1 MTYSIRLP
9 DGSLVE
15 NIPDEVTPEAA
26 KAKLLTLYPELAAAP
41 KPVSAPSKD
50 ISFGEAATN
59 VGGALIG
66 GVGKTIQ
73 LPGQLYGLATGDFAE
88 TGSLGLGKKIEK
100 FGEEMK
106 SEGFKA
112 RKQERAAK
120 IAEAEK
126 EGQASAFGTAFG
138 ETVKDPALLVDFL
151 AETVPQLL
159 VPFGIGRATAA
170 ATGARQLAKGAA
182 ATEAAKVAGRVGTS
196 AAVGTGAVQQG
207 ADVGAGSYEAIYKEL
222 LSKGVSEADA
232 KESALNLARASG
244 ASGALISL
252 LAQKLPGAR
261 RLEEAM
267 AGVPSKAG
275 RIRGALGTAAGETL
289 GEIPEEVG
297 GKFTQNLAM
306 REVKPEQEL
315 TAGLGEAAAMAAIG
329 GIGLGGAAGL
339 ARGKAKPEAPPEPPK
354 EPSSSPVVATQVVN
368 VDGKEATKIT
378 RQDGS
383 VEVDGVQI
391 VPPTTMEPERETTQT
406 TPTTKGEEDVAR
418 PNEPTSGT
426 GVPVPVRAA
435 DELPTTEG
443 IEGTE
448 QRGVDGAGPTL
459 TEPAGGAGVQPTPV
473 AAIKPEDKTAEM
485 AFPNIEKFSNI
496 QPATTEEPETFGK
509 GPEYISQKLSEA
521 KDKGELSNEA
531 VDFAEWFIKRN
542 PKLVDSLEVSVKD
555 PTQAGVAGSYLPIT
569 RIMELVKNSN
579 SNDTAVHEILHH
591 LERAMPPDA
600 QSSIKSAWL
609 GEIKNA
615 EQKASTQEEKDFFGL
630 LNKFHFSGRGK
641 RSDFNSA
648 VQMIKN
654 GDVPYEY
661 YQYVNPSEF
670 WTVNGTEIMKGRF
683 KAMQGGSLARLK
695 NWTQELSKKI
705 NAKFGSDASGD
716 IISALD
722 SLSKGDGKFQS
733 NKMLYRSGEYAPT
746 RKNVYG
752 EINPATWLNLEKTKI
767 SDVIYALKD
776 KNVDTKD
783 VIAAIE
789 ASSKKIDEKWNPYL
803 KEELFHGRSATQI
816 KNFNQKYVVPLLKF
830 LQSKEISIL
839 DFDEYL
845 HNRHAEERNIQN
857 AKINPDMPDGGSG
870 IYTEDAKK
878 YLANLDRQP
887 KLKKDFESA
896 AKMLDKITSDT
907 RKLLV
912 DSGLETK
919 NTINAWEK
927 TYDYYVPLKRED
939 IDYASGSSG
948 TGAGQGFSVKGP
960 SSKRAIGSS
969 ANVVDILANVVM
981 QGERA
986 ILKAEK
992 DRVAVAVY
1000 GLVLQNPNS
1009 DFWLAVD
1016 PYAKGD
1022 IKKSIKDLISMGIN
1036 PVDAKNIME
1045 EPVQKYIDPQTGLAV
1060 ERINPALR
1068 NNDNVLAVRINGEDK
1083 FVFFNPRNERA
1094 MRMVSSLKNLDADQL
1109 GRVLGF
1115 FSKFT
1120 RYFASINTQ
1129 YNPIFG
1135 AYNFIRD
1142 AESAML
1148 QLSTTEI
1155 AGKEKE
1161 VLKNALPALKGIYS
1175 ALRAQR
1181 SGKEASGE
1189 WESLWKDFTEQGGQT
1204 GFRDQFSKSE
1214 ERNKALQE
1222 EIKKISEGKVK
1233 KAGRAIFD
1241 WLSDYNETMENA
1253 IRLSAYK
1260 AAIDNDLSKEKAAS
1274 IAKNISVNFNRKGQI
1289 GVQANALYA
1298 FFNAAVQ
1305 GTARLVETL
1314 RGPLGKKIIGGGL
1327 LLGSMQA
1334 MLLALAGFEDDE
1346 PPDFIK
1352 EKNLVIPLFVVEGK
1366 YIAIP
1371 MPLGYNVIPNTSRV
1385 LTEWAMSGFKK
1396 TDKRLEAILGSYM
1409 DAFNPIGN
1417 AGWSLQTIFPT
1428 IFDPIVALAENKDW
1442 TGKTIAKKDLNSLDP
1457 TPGYTRA
1464 KDTASFFGKQLSE
1477 FLNWSTGGT
1486 KYAPGLLSPTPD
1498 QIDYLIGQA
1507 TGGVGRELL
1516 KAQQTVSSVITGE
1529 ELPEHKIP
1537 LAGRFYGNVKS
1548 GASQANKFYE
1558 NIKEINIHENE
1569 VKGRRENRENVSEY
1583 LKEHPEARLADRA
1596 KEAQRNIANLKKR
1609 KAALIEKDAP
1619 KESVTAIENQI
1630 TRQMQRFNEAV
1641 ERAQR

>member
-1 MTYSIRLP
+1 MATAEQYAQWIVDNQDKRGTP
-9 DGSLVE
+9 DFDTV
-15 NIPDEVTPEAA
+15 VQAYQAA
-26 KAKLLTLYPELAAAP
+26 RSM
-41 KPVSAPSKD
+41 PVSAPSKD
-50 ISFGEAATN
+50 ISVGEAATN

-66 GVGKTIQ
+66 GIGKTIQ
-73 LPGQLYGLATGDFAE
+73 LPGQLYGLATGDFSE

-126 EGQASAFGTAFG
+126 EGQASALGTAFG

-159 VPFGIGRATAA
+159 VPFGIGRATTAA
-170 ATGARQLAKGAA
+170 AGARQLAKGAA
-182 ATEAAKVAGRVGTS
+182 AAEAAKVAGRVGTS
-196 AAVGTGAVQQG
+196 AAVGTGAIQQG

-232 KESALNLARASG
+232 KESALNLARAAG

-275 RIRGALGTAAGETL
+275 RIRGAFGTAAGETL

-297 GKFTQNLAM
+297 GKFTQNIAM

-315 TAGLGEAAAMAAIG
+315 TAGLGETAAMAAIG
-329 GIGLGGAAGL
+329 GAGLGGAAGL
-339 ARGKAKPEAPPEPPK
+339 ARGRAKPEAPPEPPK
-354 EPSSSPVVATQVVN
+354 EPSSSPVVNTQVVN
-368 VDGKEATKIT
+368 VDGKEATQTT
-378 RQDGS
+378 RRDGS

-448 QRGVDGAGPTL
+448 QRGMAGAGPTP
-459 TEPAGGAGVQPTPV
+459 TEPTGGAGVQPTPV
-473 AAIKPEDKTAEM
+473 AAIKPEDRTAEM

-521 KDKGELSNEA
+521 KSKGELSNEA

-609 GEIKNA
+609 GEIKSA
-615 EQKASTQEEKDFFGL
+615 EKKAYTQEEKDFFGL
-630 LNKFHFSGRGK
+630 LNKFHFSGKGK
-641 RSDFNSA
+641 KSDFNSA

-746 RKNVYG
+746 RKNIYG
-752 EINPATWLNLEKTKI
+752 EINPATWITPNETKLDYFVYNLQ
-767 SDVIYALKD
+767 D
-776 KNVDTKD
+776 KLIDTKR
-783 VIAAIE
+783 VIQSIE
-789 ASSKKIDEKWNPYL
+789 SSSKKIDEKWNPYL
-803 KEELFHGRSATQI
+803 KEELFHGRTATKTKQFLD
-816 KNFNQKYVVPLLKF
+816 KEVLPLLKF
-830 LQSKEISIL
+830 LQSKDISIL

-857 AKINPDMPDGGSG
+857 AKVNPNMPDGGSG
-870 IYTEDAKK
+870 IYTEDAQK
-878 YLANLDRQP
+878 YLSNLEKKQPQLKKNLDQ
-887 KLKKDFESA
+887 A
-896 AKMLDKITSDT
+896 AKMLDSITSRT
-907 RKLLV
+907 EALLV
-912 DSGLETK
+912 GTGLESK
-919 NTINAWEK
+919 ETIKGWRK
-927 TYDYYVPLKRED
+927 TYKYYVPLKRED
-939 IDYASGSSG
+939 IDYGSGASG

-960 SSKRAIGSS
+960 ASKRAMGSQ
-969 ANVVDILANVVM
+969 ANVVDILANAVM
-981 QGERA
+981 QRERT
-986 ILKAEK
+986 ITRAEK
-992 DRVAVAVY
+992 NRVATALY
-1000 GLVLQNPNS
+1000 GLAVQNPNS
-1009 DFWLAVD
+1009 DFWLAID
-1016 PYAKGD
+1016 PEG
-1022 IKKSIKDLISMGIN
+1022 SKDTKQAEENLQSMGIN
-1036 PVDAKNIME
+1036 PVDAKNIMK
-1045 EPVQKYIDPQTGLAV
+1045 EPVYKYVDPNTGRVV
-1060 ERINPALR
+1060 EKANTLISSNQ
-1068 NNDNVLAVRINGEDK
+1068 NVLVARIDGEDK
-1083 FVFFNPRNERA
+1083 FVFFNPRNERS
-1094 MRMVSSLKNLDADQL
+1094 MRMVAALKNLDADQL

-1120 RYFASINTQ
+1120 RYFASVNTQ

-1135 AYNFIRD
+1135 SYNFIRD
-1142 AESAML
+1142 AESATL

-1161 VLKNALPALKGIYS
+1161 VLGNALPALKGIYS

-1204 GFRDQFSKSE
+1204 GFRDHFSKSE

-1274 IAKNISVNFNRKGQI
+1274 IAKNISVNFNRKGQV

-1305 GTARLVETL
+1305 GTARLIETL
-1314 RGPLGKKIIGGGL
+1314 RGPFGKKIIGGGL

-1334 MLLALAGFEDDE
+1334 MLLALAGFDDDE

-1352 EKNLVIPLFVVEGK
+1352 EKNLVIPLFGTDGK

-1371 MPLGYNVIPNTSRV
+1371 FPLGYNVIPNTSRI

-1396 TDKRLEAILGSYM
+1396 TGKRLEEILGSYM

-1417 AGWSLQTIFPT
+1417 AGWSVQTISPT
-1428 IFDPIVALAENKDW
+1428 FADPIVALSENKDW

-1464 KDTASFFGKQLSE
+1464 KDTASFLGKQLSE

-1516 KAQQTVSSVITGE
+1516 KAQQTVSSLITGE

-1537 LAGRFYGNVKS
+1537 LAGKFYGNVKS

-1558 NIKEINIHENE
+1558 NVKEINIHENE

-1583 LKEHPEARLADRA
+1583 LREHPEARLADRA
-1596 KEAQRNIANLKKR
+1596 HEAQRNISNLKKR
-1609 KAALIEKDAP
+1609 KQALIEKDAS
-1619 KESVTAIENQI
+1619 KEAIAAIDNQVTM
-1630 TRQMQRFNEAV
+1630 QMKRFNEAV

>member
-1 MTYSIRLP
+1 MANAWENDPIVSSSAPWEKDALVGEKKPASEQTFGSRARAALGRGFEAVPESISGIGL
-9 DGSLVE
+9 GVKSSLGAKTLAGMQAE
-15 NIPDEVTPEAA
+15 EIRAEAQK
-26 KAKLLTLYPELAAAP
+26 KAGEPQALSFEELQKIYEEKGLTEALKNAP
-41 KPVSAPSKD
+41 AYITEQFLQSAPSMAVPIAAGVAAGAVSGPLAPIVGPLAG
-50 ISFGEAATN
+50 IST
-59 VGGALIG
+59 
-66 GVGKTIQ
+66 
-73 LPGQLYGLATGDFAE
+73 YGLQQYGNFMRRQAEEGATGE
-88 TGSLGLGKKIEK
+88 TLAPGKAAAAAAITAPLGYFVDRFTVGLGKVPSQVV
-100 FGEEMK
+100 G
-106 SEGFKA
+106 
-112 RKQERAAK
+112 KQVAAELAKRTGTGVAARAAK
-120 IAEAEK
+120 GATMGIVAEAPTEVL
-126 EGQASAFGTAFG
+126 EQAAERWQAGLSLTGDDAKR
-138 ETVKDPALLVDFL
+138 EYIEAL
-151 AETVPQLL
+151 A
-159 VPFGIGRATAA
+159 
-170 ATGARQLAKGAA
+170 GAA
-182 ATEAAKVAGRVGTS
+182 AVGGSAGAASRVIAGRP
-196 AAVGTGAVQQG
+196 
-207 ADVGAGSYEAIYKEL
+207 K
-222 LSKGVSEADA
+222 
-232 KESALNLARASG
+232 
-244 ASGALISL
+244 
-252 LAQKLPGAR
+252 P
-261 RLEEAM
+261 
-267 AGVPSKAG
+267 
-275 RIRGALGTAAGETL
+275 
-289 GEIPEEVG
+289 
-297 GKFTQNLAM
+297 
-306 REVKPEQEL
+306 EVKPEEEKL
-315 TAGLGEAAAMAAIG
+315 MPKAAPEIQ
-329 GIGLGGAAGL
+329 
-339 ARGKAKPEAPPEPPK
+339 EAPMGAPQEPTI
-354 EPSSSPVVATQVVN
+354 SPVVATQVVN
-368 VDGKEATKIT
+368 VDGKEATQTT

-435 DELPTTEG
+435 DELPAAEG
-443 IEGTE
+443 IEGAE
-448 QRGVDGAGPTL
+448 QRGMAGAGPTP
-459 TEPAGGAGVQPTPV
+459 TEPTGGAGVQPTPV
-473 AAIKPEDKTAEM
+473 GSIKPEDKTAEM

-509 GPEYISQKLSEA
+509 GPEYIRQKLSEA

-609 GEIKNA
+609 GEIKSA

-630 LNKFHFSGRGK
+630 LNKFHFSGKGK

-746 RKNVYG
+746 RKNIYG
-752 EINPATWLNLEKTKI
+752 EINPATWITPTETKLDDFVYNLQ
-767 SDVIYALKD
+767 D
-776 KNVDTKD
+776 KLIDTKR
-783 VIAAIE
+783 VIQSIE
-789 ASSKKIDEKWNPYL
+789 SSSKKIDEKWNPYL
-803 KEELFHGRSATQI
+803 KEELFHGRTATKTKQFLD
-816 KNFNQKYVVPLLKF
+816 KEVAPLLKF
-830 LQSKEISIL
+830 LQSKDISIF

-845 HNRHAEERNIQN
+845 HNRHAEERNVQN
-857 AKINPDMPDGGSG
+857 AKVNPNMPDGGSG
-870 IYTEDAKK
+870 IYTEDAQK
-878 YLANLDRQP
+878 YLSNLEKKQPQLKKNLDQ
-887 KLKKDFESA
+887 A
-896 AKMLDKITSDT
+896 AKMLDSITSRT
-907 RKLLV
+907 EALLV
-912 DSGLETK
+912 GTGLESK
-919 NTINAWEK
+919 ETIKGWRK
-927 TYDYYVPLKRED
+927 TYKYYVPLKRED
-939 IDYASGSSG
+939 IDYGSGASG

-960 SSKRAIGSS
+960 ASKRAMGSQ
-969 ANVVDILANVVM
+969 ANVVDILANAVM
-981 QGERA
+981 QRERT
-986 ILKAEK
+986 ITRAEK
-992 DRVAVAVY
+992 NRVATALY
-1000 GLVLQNPNS
+1000 GLAVQNPNS
-1009 DFWLAVD
+1009 DFWLAID
-1016 PYAKGD
+1016 PEG
-1022 IKKSIKDLISMGIN
+1022 SKDTKQAAENLQSMGIN
-1036 PVDAKNIME
+1036 PVDAKNIMK
-1045 EPVQKYIDPQTGLAV
+1045 EPVYKYVDPNTGRVV
-1060 ERINPALR
+1060 EKANTLISSNQ
-1068 NNDNVLAVRINGEDK
+1068 NVLVARIDGQDK
-1083 FVFFNPRNERA
+1083 FVFFNPRNERSQ
-1094 MRMVSSLKNLDADQL
+1094 RMVSALKNLDADQL
-1109 GRVLGF
+1109 GRVLGI
-1115 FSKFT
+1115 FSTFS

-1142 AESAML
+1142 YEAVAL
-1148 QLSTTEI
+1148 QLSTTEL
-1155 AGKEKE
+1155 AGKERE
-1161 VLKNALPALKGIYS
+1161 VLKAQNVFPALKGIYS
-1175 ALRAQR
+1175 ALRAER

-1204 GFRDQFSKSE
+1204 GFRDQFSRSD
-1214 ERNKALQE
+1214 ERNKALQD

-1233 KAGRAIFD
+1233 KSTRAIFD
-1241 WLSDYNETMENA
+1241 WLSDYNSTMENA

-1260 AAIDNDLSKEKAAS
+1260 AAIDNDISKEKAAS

-1305 GTARLVETL
+1305 GTTRLVETL

-1327 LLGSMQA
+1327 LLGSIQA
-1334 MLLALAGFEDDE
+1334 MLLAAAGFEDDE
-1346 PPDFIK
+1346 PPEFIK
-1352 EKNLVIPLFVVEGK
+1352 EKNLVIPLFGTEGK

-1371 MPLGYNVIPNTSRV
+1371 MPLGYNIIPNTSRV

-1417 AGWSLQTIFPT
+1417 AGWSVQTIAPT
-1428 IFDPIVALAENKDW
+1428 IADPIVALAENKDW

-1464 KDTASFFGKQLSE
+1464 KDTASFFGKKISE

-1486 KYAPGLLSPTPD
+1486 KYAPGLISPTPD

-1507 TGGVGRELL
+1507 FGGVGREFL

-1548 GASQANKFYE
+1548 GASQASKFYE

-1641 ERAQR
+1641 ERAQK